1 MLDVQRDYQLAEDAI
16 QGFVKEGGSRSHA
29 EKTFEDVSLPSREYW
44 TRPKAHREDQFVKA
58 EERSKNYQ
66 NWAIESLARKP
77 LKGYELAD
85 PDSKFEK
92 KVQERRDQIHGMNKF
107 MDYLDKH
114 PETYQKK
121 TLPKKRNVDSSI
133 INKAKNAIH
142 AFAEIGREQ
151 VDTINKITNIEKNDT
166 DFTQVKKMAAKV
178 ALAPNYAIAKAVSYV
193 DRPLRGVIE
202 QKKYIDAGIR
212 AVAYAYGGPVAGV
225 ATDLI
230 LGRKP
235 SEKEVQKLVKASV
248 DEKHQ
253 KEINKHI
260 GIELQAFVAR
270 NNGAFPNE
278 VQRQRIV
285 DQVRDK
291 YIEDHREEIEND
303 FDSKMK
309 KVDKLAIAMDVIN
322 DAVQSQKDAETQKQE
337 GTYEPLSKRGQQVYF
352 SGGGGGQAQF
362 DAGFFAGFAHGK
374 RWRSRSN
381 FRYKKWFSM
390 HYDGGGRRGRYAYRG
405 KRSRFVNR
413 YGLHGYGRRFRASL
427 YNGRADNFFR
437 HIFWSVK

>member
-29 EKTFEDVSLPSREYW
+29 EKTFEDVTRPSREYW

-77 LKGYELAD
+77 LKGYELTD

-92 KVQERRDQIHGMNKF
+92 KIAERRAQIG
-107 MDYLDKH
+107 LDNFNNELKSFKGA
-114 PETYQKK
+114 PRRTP
-121 TLPKKRNVDSSI
+121 LPKKRDSDVSFLD
-133 INKAKNAIH
+133 KTKNAIH
-142 AFAEIGREQ
+142 AFAEMGREQ
-151 VDTINKITNIEKNDT
+151 VDTINRITNINKNDT
-166 DFTQVKKMAAKV
+166 DFEQVKKMAAKV

-193 DRPLRGVIE
+193 DRPLRGIIE

-212 AVAYAYGGPVAGV
+212 AVAYSYGGPVAGV

-235 SEKEVQKLVKASV
+235 SEKEVQKLVKASI

-260 GIELQAFVAR
+260 GIEIQAFMAR
-270 NNGAFPNE
+270 NNGAFPNDIQKE
-278 VQRQRIV
+278 RIV
-285 DQVRDK
+285 DQVRNK
-291 YIEDHREEIEND
+291 YIDDHRQEIED
-303 FDSKMK
+303 EFDKKMGRM
-309 KVDKLAIAMDVIN
+309 DKLGIAMDVIN
-322 DAVQSQKDAETQKQE
+322 DAVQSQKDAEIQKIE
-337 GTYEPLSKRGQQVYF
+337 GSYQPLSKMGQQVYAA
-352 SGGGGGQAQF
+352 GGGGGAAQF
-362 DAGFFAGFAHGK
+362 NAGFFAGFAHGK

-390 HYDGGGRRGRYAYRG
+390 HYDRGNGGGRYAYRG

-413 YGLHGYGRRFRASL
+413 YALRGYGRRFRSSL
-427 YNGRADNFFR
+427 YNGKPDTFFR